1 MPNIEP
7 TYLRHVYDGL
17 RKGALNKENPSSLP
31 YGLIGLYEQEFL
43 QNIPLNKRFKV
54 LNLLGVWAL
63 LKRPVS
69 LGFVTHVLGT
79 EEVLILEFI
88 DEFSS
93 WFNSPESGRYQLY
106 HERLRIFVLSKLSDI
121 EIGGI
126 TDRLLSALN
135 GGEKSGELKEYYLHH
150 YIDHLITACYF
161 GGKHTDY
168 LKRIVEQDD
177 FWDKSFLDLNSIQPA
192 IENIRNIITYSVYSG
207 DWQMLNRCA
216 ELILFLG
223 QKNDILCED
232 LLAEEK
238 IDKEAIELCFDSIS
252 SSFDRLRFVSI
263 ATLKIIESTTE
274 SEIDQEWLEQLWIQL
289 VGYVESEYVNGAL
302 ILPYWAK
309 IKLEKTAESLQ
320 MDSLSI
326 VLEELDFDDVES
338 LEEREFEF
346 VYLTEDIE
354 DYSDHDRKALASLM
368 AELRNRKVD
377 FLKAFRYIDTP
388 NLMDRDELICRATLE
403 CIEGDYKA
411 NFDWIEWLLIESEFE
426 IGEHAPPDEKYFS
439 KNLLGVII
447 QRSDIDH
454 LRRIECL
461 IDKKTDVYQSIKLEL
476 RNWISDQYQVLFEQE
491 KSISVLNK
499 FAQALDSEDDFS
511 EWKSAWYKRKN
522 IPINLNELPPAY
534 RLDAL
539 HKDSHSR
546 NELTLEKVDTLLKD
560 LDNDIISKSEYLAE
574 TSVKFYKENIQFSKE
589 LINAA
594 WDLIAATSDWAS
606 IYAKAEVLAAG
617 LNFMDENWMSVRIRI
632 FESEFIELAE
642 EEEFITNSLETFYY
656 YKPYRFSDQNMLM
669 LVSKSP
675 STIQFLKRI
684 GEDGLARAFENEKN
698 EQFIANQAEVSSSFR
713 EFWKTV
719 RHFFNSDGIGVYIEE
734 FWSLFDGNEEIFL
747 SITAEDV
754 RILNVISRKVEQH
767 VPIENYLKYS
777 WRLRKYQDRIQIPDD
792 WEFGSKKGFP
802 AMLSEKT
809 TDKETVCSAVFS
821 RPRESLELTTTSIN
835 AVGYM
840 LKEIMSNRGLVN
852 DVKSFI
858 ELRTEVLQKHT

>member
-31 YGLIGLYEQEFL
+31 YGFIGLYEQEFL
-43 QNIPLNKRFKV
+43 QNIPLSKRSKV

-69 LGFVTHVLGT
+69 LSFVTHVLGI

-126 TDRLLSALN
+126 IDRLLSALK
-135 GGEKSGELKEYYLHH
+135 GSEKSGELKEYYLYH

-177 FWDKSFLDLNSIQPA
+177 FWDNSFLELHSIQPA
-192 IENIRNIITYSVYSG
+192 IDNIRNIITYSVYSG
-207 DWQMLNRCA
+207 DWHMLNRCA

-223 QKNDILCED
+223 QKNDILCEE

-252 SSFDRLRFVSI
+252 SSFDRLRFVSV

-274 SEIDQEWLEQLWIQL
+274 SDIDQEWLERLWIQL
-289 VGYVESEYVNGAL
+289 AGYVESEYVNGAL

-326 VLEELDFDDVES
+326 VLGELDFDDVKS

-368 AELRNRKVD
+368 AELRNSKVD

-403 CIEGDYKA
+403 CIEEDYKA

-447 QRSDIDH
+447 QRSDIEH
-454 LRRIECL
+454 LRKLESL

-476 RNWISDQYQVLFEQE
+476 LNWISDQYQVLFEKE

-499 FAQALDSEDDFS
+499 FSQALDSEGDFS
-511 EWKSAWYKRKN
+511 EWKSAWYKGKN

-546 NELTLEKVDTLLKD
+546 NELTLEKVDALLKD

-617 LNFMDENWMSVRIRI
+617 LNFMDENWISVRIRI

-656 YKPYRFSDQNMLM
+656 YKPYRFSDQNMLK

-675 STIQFLKRI
+675 STIHFLERV
-684 GEDGLARAFENEKN
+684 GEDGLAKAIENEKN
-698 EQFIANQAEVSSSFR
+698 EQSIASQAKVSSTFR
-713 EFWKTV
+713 AFWKTV
-719 RHFFNSDGIGVYIEE
+719 RQYFHSDGVGVYIEE
-734 FWSLFDGNEEIFL
+734 FWSLFDGNENIFT

-754 RILNVISRKVEQH
+754 RIIDVISRKVDQH
-767 VPIENYLKYS
+767 FPIENYLKYS
-777 WRLRKYQDRIQIPDD
+777 CRLRKYQDRIGIPDD
-792 WEFGSKKGFP
+792 WEFGSKKGFS
-802 AMLSEKT
+802 AMVSEKI
-809 TDKETVCSAVFS
+809 TDKETVCSAILS

-840 LKEIMSNRGLVN
+840 LKEIMSNRGLVK

-858 ELRTEVLQKHT
+858 ELRTEVLQKHA

>member
-1 MPNIEP
+1 MSNLEP
-7 TYLRHVYDGL
+7 TYLRHVYDGM

-31 YGLIGLYEQEFL
+31 YGLIGLYEQEFS
-43 QNIPLNKRFKV
+43 QNIPLNRRSKV
-54 LNLLGVWAL
+54 LNLLGIWAL

-69 LGFVTHVLGT
+69 LGFVTQVLGT

-93 WFNSPESGRYQLY
+93 WFNSPEGGRYQLY

-121 EIGGI
+121 EIAGI
-126 TDRLLSALN
+126 SDVLLSALN
-135 GGEKSGELKEYYLHH
+135 GGENSGELKEYYLHH

-161 GGKHTDY
+161 GGKYIDY

-177 FWDKSFLDLNSIQPA
+177 FWDQSFLELHSTQPA
-192 IENIRNIITYSVYSG
+192 IENIRNIIAYSVYSE
-207 DWQMLNRCA
+207 DWHMLNRCA

-223 QKNDILCED
+223 QKNDILCEE

-238 IDKEAIELCFDSIS
+238 LDKEAIELCFDSIS

-274 SEIDQEWLEQLWIQL
+274 SEIDKEWLEQLWIQL

-368 AELRNRKVD
+368 AELRNRNVD
-377 FLKAFRYIDTP
+377 FLKAFKYIDTP
-388 NLMDRDELICRATLE
+388 NLMDRDELICRATVDCVE
-403 CIEGDYKA
+403 EDYKA
-411 NFDWIEWLLIESEFE
+411 YFDWIEWLLIDSEFE

-447 QRSDIDH
+447 QKSDVNH
-454 LRRIECL
+454 LN
-461 IDKKTDVYQSIKLEL
+461 KLKRLVHEADFDPDLKMEL
-476 RNWISDQYQVLFEQE
+476 SNWISDRYQLLVESE
-491 KSISVLNK
+491 KSLVVLNQ
-499 FAQALDSEDDFS
+499 FSRTLDSDFEVS
-511 EWKSAWYKRKN
+511 LWKSPWLLENKVPVA
-522 IPINLNELPPAY
+522 LEELRPSY
-534 RLDAL
+534 RLDTLLTASNFI
-539 HKDSHSR
+539 K
-546 NELTLEKVDTLLKD
+546 ELRFERVDELLKD
-560 LDNDIISKSEYLAE
+560 LDNDKISKSEYFAE
-574 TSVKFYKENIQFSKE
+574 TAVKLYRKNIPLSKE
-589 LINAA
+589 LINRA
-594 WDLIAATSDWAS
+594 WDLIAKTSDWAS

-617 LNFMDENWMSVRIRI
+617 LNFMDENWMSERIRS
-632 FESEFIELAE
+632 FKSEFTELAE
-642 EEEFITNSLETFYY
+642 EDEFITNSLDTFYY
-656 YKPYRFSDQNMLM
+656 FKPYRFSDQNMLE

-675 STIQFLKRI
+675 STIQFLNRVDKN
-684 GEDGLARAFENEKN
+684 GLAKAFENEKN
-698 EQFIANQAEVSSSFR
+698 ETIISNQAKVSSTFR
-713 EFWKTV
+713 EFWKSV
-719 RHFFNSDGIGVYIEE
+719 RQYFNSDGVGAYIEE
-734 FWSLFDGNEEIFL
+734 FWSLFDGNEMIFL

-754 RILNVISRKVEQH
+754 RIIDVISRKVDQH
-767 VPIENYLKYS
+767 FPIENYLEYS
-777 WRLRKYQDRIQIPDD
+777 SRLRKYQDRIRIPDD
-792 WEFGSKKGFP
+792 WEFGSKKGFT

-809 TDKETVCSAVFS
+809 IDKETVCGSILS
-821 RPRESLELTTTSIN
+821 KPRNNLELTTTSIN

-840 LKEIMSNRGLVN
+840 LNEIMSNRWLVN

-858 ELRTEVLQKHT
+858 ELRTEVIEKHA